1 MNGQAGQLNQVNY
14 VASKA
19 GMHGFTKALALEAAK
34 YGITVNSIAPGY
46 VDTYLISEMPDR
58 IMQKILDASPV
69 RRLGLEEEVAHAVN
83 FLIDEKASWMTG
95 STISMNGGT
104 HMY

>member
-1 MNGQAGQLNQVNY
+1 
-14 VASKA
+14 
-19 GMHGFTKALALEAAK
+19 
-34 YGITVNSIAPGY
+34 
-46 VDTYLISEMPDR
+46 MPDR